1 MLSTCGLPS
10 GFPSYYPPAVSRL
23 GFRCS
28 EMFFSS
34 RARLLEDHLPHVW
47 AHQVFDAYAKP
58 KRLVAGDPDYDE
70 PADPWW
76 ISSWLHDEHVLMHHL
91 VTETFATVERMLR
104 TWKRYLLFPTAGVD
118 PTATGLW
125 LKLRPLV

>member
-1 MLSTCGLPS
+1 
-10 GFPSYYPPAVSRL
+10 
-23 GFRCS
+23 
-28 EMFFSS
+28 
-34 RARLLEDHLPHVW
+34 LEDHLPHVW

-91 VTETFATVERMLR
+91 VTGTFAMTVERMLR
-104 TWKRYLLFPTAGVD
+104 TWKSLFCGGMGGKEWKRRFPTGKHSFVRMDLPELHFVCQDGTRLLF
-118 PTATGLW
+118 
-125 LKLRPLV
+125 